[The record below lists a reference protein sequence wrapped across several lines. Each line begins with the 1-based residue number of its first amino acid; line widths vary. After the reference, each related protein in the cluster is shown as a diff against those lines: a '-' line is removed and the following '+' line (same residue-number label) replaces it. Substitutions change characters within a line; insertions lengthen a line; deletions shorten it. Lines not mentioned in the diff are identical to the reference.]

1 MIQWL
6 EKMQVVYSSKA
17 QEAGVYVCV
26 CVGRVRLCVCVCV
39 CVCVAGYSGW
49 RRCRLSSQPRHRR
62 LASMCVYVLDVS
74 VCVCC
79 VCVWL
84 DTVAGEDAGCLV
96 SQGSGGWRLRV
107 CMCWTC
113 PSVCVCVCG
122 WTQWLEKMQVVYS
135 SKAQEAGVYVLEA
148 CGFDSIPAEMALLH
162 ATKQFDGRCHCLTH
176 T

>member
-1 MIQWL
+1 
-6 EKMQVVYSSKA
+6 
-17 QEAGVYVCV
+17 
-26 CVGRVRLCVCVCV
+26 
-39 CVCVAGYSGW
+39 
-49 RRCRLSSQPRHRR
+49 
-62 LASMCVYVLDVS
+62 MCVYVLDVS
-74 VCVCC
+74 VCVCVCGWIQWLEKMQLVYSSKAYEAGIYVCVCVGLVRLC

-84 DTVAGEDAGCLV
+84 DTVARDDAGCLLI
-96 SQGSGGWRLRV
+96 QGTGGWRLCV

-113 PSVCVCVCG
+113 PSVCVCVCVCG